1 MQGLSINTFEL
12 ENTMFPIVYG
22 GDAPNTKGDKILGQ
36 EFVKGKIV
44 LCDEVLSDEAVL
56 ATGAVGT
63 IMADTESSDVAFSF
77 TLPNS
82 CLSLNDDRKVKDYY
96 NSSRMPSA
104 TIQKSIE
111 EKDELAPYVVSFS
124 SRGLTQLQPV
134 LTAPGADIL
143 AALSEASTVTGIEGD
158 TRVVPYNIISG
169 MSMSCPH
176 ATAAAAYIKSFHPT
190 WSPAAVNLSMK
201 FETNPDAEFAYGAGH
216 INPARAIS
224 PGLVYDAGEVDYL
237 NFLCG
242 QGYSSASLRLVTGD
256 NSSCSRA
263 TSIPA
268 WYLNYPSFTLSSRS
282 KSVITRLF
290 PRTVTNVGSP
300 VSTYKAIVNA
310 PTGLK
315 IEVIPNVHSFES
327 LGQKKFFSVK
337 VTAEMDGSII
347 SGSFVWYDGV
357 HRVRSPV
364 VAYVSS

>member
-1 MQGLSINTFEL
+1 MRG
-12 ENTMFPIVYG
+12 P
-22 GDAPNTKGDKILGQ
+22 GDERQN
-36 EFVKGKIV
+36 FV
-44 LCDEVLSDEAVL
+44 
-56 ATGAVGT
+56 
-63 IMADTESSDVAFSF
+63 
-77 TLPNS
+77 
-82 CLSLNDDRKVKDYY
+82 
-96 NSSRMPSA
+96 
-104 TIQKSIE
+104 
-111 EKDELAPYVVSFS
+111 
-124 SRGLTQLQPV
+124 QPV

>member
-1 MQGLSINTFEL
+1 
-12 ENTMFPIVYG
+12 
-22 GDAPNTKGDKILGQ
+22 
-36 EFVKGKIV
+36 
-44 LCDEVLSDEAVL
+44 
-56 ATGAVGT
+56 
-63 IMADTESSDVAFSF
+63 
-77 TLPNS
+77 
-82 CLSLNDDRKVKDYY
+82 
-96 NSSRMPSA
+96 
-104 TIQKSIE
+104 
-111 EKDELAPYVVSFS
+111 
-124 SRGLTQLQPV
+124 
-134 LTAPGADIL
+134 
-143 AALSEASTVTGIEGD
+143 
-158 TRVVPYNIISG
+158 
-169 MSMSCPH
+169 MSCPH

-190 WSPAAVNLSMK
+190 WSPAAVKSALI
-201 FETNPDAEFAYGAGH
+201 TT
-216 INPARAIS
+216 
-224 PGLVYDAGEVDYL
+224 
-237 NFLCG
+237 
-242 QGYSSASLRLVTGD
+242 GYSSASLRLVTGD
-256 NSSCSRA
+256 NSSCSQA